1 MHALQEIL
9 NMRKCTVFLGSML
22 LVLMAGCVT
31 INVYFPAAAAQKAA
45 DQFIGSVID
54 QGTAHA
60 GKTGADKPAPATEP
74 SAPSGSVLD
83 LLIPAAQA
91 ATPDLRIHT
100 PAIDAIQTRMQKRFR
115 DILGPLLDDGVIG
128 FTQDG
133 LVQVRSLQAAPLSL
147 RAQVASAVAAENA
160 DRNRLYADIAKA
172 NGHPE
177 WVSRIRETFA
187 QLWISRAH
195 AGWYYR
201 DSSGAWKRK

>member
-1 MHALQEIL
+1 MH
-9 NMRKCTVFLGSML
+9 KHTVLLGSML
-22 LVLMAGCVT
+22 LVLLAGCVT

-54 QGTAHA
+54 QGTAQA
-60 GKTGADKPAPATEP
+60 GKTGTDSKAPAVDTK
-74 SAPSGSVLD
+74 APSGGPSADVLD

-160 DRNRLYADIAKA
+160 DRNRLYAEIAEA

>member
-1 MHALQEIL
+1 
-9 NMRKCTVFLGSML
+9 MRKLFALLSVML
-22 LVLMAGCVT
+22 LVALVGCVT

-54 QGTAHA
+54 QGASA
-60 GKTGADKPAPATEP
+60 PAPAKDAGKPPKNEKPDSSGGP
-74 SAPSGSVLD
+74 SASVLD

-91 ATPDLRIHT
+91 AEPDLRIHT
-100 PAIDAIQTRMQKRFR
+100 PAIDAIHARMRKRFV
-115 DILGPLLDDGVIG
+115 DSLQPLLDDGVVG

-133 LVQVRSLQAAPLSL
+133 LVAVRSLSAAPLNL
-147 RAQVASAVAAENA
+147 RAGVKSVVAAENA
-160 DRNRLYADIAKA
+160 DRNQLYADIAKA

-177 WVSRIRETFA
+177 WQPRIRETFA

-201 DSSGAWKRK
+201 DGSGAWKRK

>member
-1 MHALQEIL
+1 
-9 NMRKCTVFLGSML
+9 MRKIVAL
-22 LVLMAGCVT
+22 LSVLLLAALVGCVT

-54 QGTAHA
+54 QGAAAPAPAKDA
-60 GKTGADKPAPATEP
+60 GTPKTDKPAPTGGGP
-74 SAPSGSVLD
+74 SASVLD

-91 ATPDLRIHT
+91 AEPDLRIHT
-100 PAIDAIQTRMQKRFR
+100 PAIDAIHARMRKRFV
-115 DILGPLLDDGVIG
+115 DSLQPLLDDGVVG

-133 LVQVRSLQAAPLSL
+133 LVAVRSLSAAPLSM
-147 RAQVASAVAAENA
+147 RAGVNSVVAAENS
-160 DRNRLYADIAKA
+160 DRNKLYADIAKA

-177 WVSRIRETFA
+177 WESRIRETFA

-201 DSSGAWKRK
+201 DSRGAWKRK